1 MVLEQRRREQNGKRT
16 TQAVAG
22 QPDLLRHALAASRGA
37 DEPPTNAAPM
47 SYRCRG
53 EGRIRNVLPPR
64 HPRPMHDERYKTIF
78 AFPRMVEDLLRG
90 FAARDWAGELDFS
103 TLRKVPAE
111 YVSDTRLSRRG
122 DAVWQL
128 RFGDGRHLLVM
139 LEFQSTDD
147 PRMALR
153 ILAYT
158 GLLYQELARN
168 NAPVLNEHAR
178 LPAVLPVVLYRC
190 RGRRCR
196 RWEHC
201 SSRCAE
207 RWRRIGRRSAIIYLT
222 SGMSGETICRDPTWS
237 RSWSGWSRAARS
249 GISSR

>member
-1 MVLEQRRREQNGKRT
+1 
-16 TQAVAG
+16 
-22 QPDLLRHALAASRGA
+22 
-37 DEPPTNAAPM
+37 
-47 SYRCRG
+47 
-53 EGRIRNVLPPR
+53 
-64 HPRPMHDERYKTIF
+64 MHDERYKTIF

-168 NAPVLNEHAR
+168 NAPVLDEHAR
-178 LPAVLPVVLYRC
+178 LPAVLPVVLYN
-190 RGRRCR
+190 GAAP
-196 RWEHC
+196 WK
-201 SSRCAE
+201 AE
-207 RWRRIGRRSAIIYLT
+207 LGGGSTAPAGERSRWRRIGRRSAIIYLT
-222 SGMSGETICRDPTWS
+222 SGMWGETICRDPTWS